1 MQKNKKTMKK
11 FYLIIILLANIS
23 LTSFAQNG
31 YYESEIS
38 SFGDYD
44 MSGKTFYILSG
55 NANISNKD
63 LEFIQYRD
71 IIAQCMI
78 RKHAIP
84 TNDQDMADVCILMD
98 YGITDKSYIANYSA
112 PTWGI
117 SGIILS
123 STSTSIGLGY
133 LTTTTTQTNGH
144 SFGLTG
150 LGVQSKKVPEF
161 RRVLN
166 LYAYDNQDRTDEP
179 VMLWKTH
186 ISSDGSTNDLQ
197 AVFPYLAEA
206 AITYIGNTSN
216 EKKFRSVQEDNIEVY
231 LMKNRY
237 YLNKDATFF
246 HPFLVE
252 KSNIPMY
259 IHSMLTENDITR
271 INLLAKYSP
280 QQLLTT
286 PKFKKSTYIIYNGEK
301 YPIIAAYLP
310 CETGFWNHLEN
321 NISLQPSRTKLIQI
335 VFPIKLEK
343 GESFDIVSYSNK
355 KETKKFIEYEH
366 IIY

>member
-1 MQKNKKTMKK
+1 MKK
-11 FYLIIILLANIS
+11 FYLITILLANIS

-84 TNDQDMADVCILMD
+84 TNNQDIADVYILMD
-98 YGITDKSYIANYSA
+98 YDITDKPNADTYS
-112 PTWGI
+112 TVY
-117 SGIILS
+117 S
-123 STSTSIGLGY
+123 SSIY
-133 LTTTTTQTNGH
+133 SQ
-144 SFGLTG
+144 
-150 LGVQSKKVPEF
+150 KVPEF
-161 RRVLN
+161 RRTVN
-166 LYAYDNQDRTDEP
+166 LYAYDNQDRTNEP
-179 VMLWKTH
+179 IMLWKTH

-206 AITYIGNTSN
+206 AITYIGTTSN
-216 EKKFRSVQEDNIEVY
+216 EKTFRSLQENNIEVY

-246 HPFLVE
+246 HPFHAE
-252 KSNIPMY
+252 KTNIPMY

-271 INLLAKYSP
+271 INLLAEYSP

-310 CETGFWNHLEN
+310 CETGFVNYVGN
-321 NISLQPSRTKLIQI
+321 NIYLQQSKQNLIQI

>member
-1 MQKNKKTMKK
+1 MKK

-23 LTSFAQNG
+23 LIAFAQNG

-98 YGITDKSYIANYSA
+98 YGITDKPNADTHSIMYSNR
-112 PTWGI
+112 I
-117 SGIILS
+117 
-123 STSTSIGLGY
+123 Y
-133 LTTTTTQTNGH
+133 
-144 SFGLTG
+144 
-150 LGVQSKKVPEF
+150 SKNVPEF
-161 RRVLN
+161 RRVVN
-166 LYAYDNQDRTDEP
+166 LYAYDNQDRTNEP
-179 VMLWKTH
+179 IMLWKIH
-186 ISSDGSTNDLQ
+186 IYSDGYTNDLQ
-197 AVFPYLAEA
+197 AVFPFLMESAVNN
-206 AITYIGNTSN
+206 IGKSSN
-216 EKKFRSVQEDNIEVY
+216 GQKVVIQENNIEVY

-246 HPFLVE
+246 HPFHAE
-252 KSNIPMY
+252 KTNIPIY
-259 IHSMLTENDITR
+259 IHSILTEDDITR
-271 INLLAKYSP
+271 INLLAEYSS
-280 QQLLTT
+280 QRLLTT
-286 PKFKKSTYIIYNGEK
+286 PKFKNTTYIVYKGEK
-301 YPIIAAYLP
+301 YPIKAVYLP
-310 CETGFWNHLEN
+310 CETGYWNHLDS
-321 NISLQPSRTKLIQI
+321 NIFLQPSETKLIQF

-343 GESFDIVSYSNK
+343 GDSFDIVSYSNK
-355 KETKKFIEYEH
+355 KETKIYIEYEH
-366 IIY
+366 ITY

>member
-1 MQKNKKTMKK
+1 MKK

-84 TNDQDMADVCILMD
+84 TNNQDIADVCILMD
-98 YGITDKSYIANYSA
+98 YGITDKSNADTHSIMYSNV
-112 PTWGI
+112 I
-117 SGIILS
+117 
-123 STSTSIGLGY
+123 Y
-133 LTTTTTQTNGH
+133 
-144 SFGLTG
+144 
-150 LGVQSKKVPEF
+150 SKNVPEF

-166 LYAYDNQDRTDEP
+166 LYAYDNQDKTNEP

-186 ISSDGSTNDLQ
+186 ICSDGFTNDLQ
-197 AVFPYLAEA
+197 EVLPFLMEA
-206 AITYIGNTSN
+206 TVNYIGRSSN
-216 EKKFRSVQEDNIEVY
+216 VQEVVVQENNIEVY
-231 LMKNRY
+231 LMKNGY
-237 YLNKDATFF
+237 YLNNEAKLFQPFF
-246 HPFLVE
+246 AE
-252 KSNIPMY
+252 KSNRSIY
-259 IHSMLTENDITR
+259 IHSILREDDITR
-271 INLLAKYSP
+271 VNLLAKYSP

-286 PKFKKSTYIIYNGEK
+286 PKFKKNTYIVYKSEK
-301 YPIIAAYLP
+301 YPIIAVYLP
-310 CETGFWNHLEN
+310 CETGSWNHLES
-321 NISLQPSRTKLIQI
+321 NISLQPSQIKLIQI

-343 GESFDIVSYSNK
+343 GDTFDIVSYSNK
-355 KETKKFIEYEH
+355 KETKKYIEYEH
-366 IIY
+366 VIY